1 MNNRGPRTSTLLLL
15 FACLVSL
22 PLQAASWFPLGPF
35 GGDARAFAA
44 DPLDSKHLYL
54 GTATGWVYESHDGG
68 STWGRL
74 SQISSRNDLVID
86 HILADKRNP
95 RRLIVGAWKVTGVD
109 GGIFISQDGGK
120 TWFAQIEM
128 NGQSVRSLARSSSN
142 PNEVVA
148 GTLAGVFR
156 SVDNGIH
163 WRPIVPEAN
172 NGEIHNVQSIAIDP
186 ADPAVIYA
194 GTWHLP
200 WKTTDGGQ
208 NWIPI
213 TAKQHIIDDSDVF
226 SILVDPADPKI
237 VYASACSG
245 IYKSVDAAGDFKK
258 IQGIPNTARR
268 TRKLMQDPQH
278 LNTIYAGTTEGLY
291 RTLDGGDH
299 WDRMTASDVIV
310 NDVYVDPANSSHVLL
325 ATDHGGVLLSD
336 DEAATFQP
344 SNTGF
349 SARQVA
355 AYASDP
361 QNPALLY
368 VGVVND
374 KETGGVF
381 QSSDGGLRW
390 QQQSTGLGGRDVFSL
405 VTTPEGVLLAGT
417 NRGIYR
423 LESGTWV
430 DSSELAGTTHAR
442 ALARPV
448 ARPAPKPPAHKPAP
462 HKTAF
467 VYSSRPRF
475 MLAGLTV
482 RQTATPPAH
491 TPVKKP
497 AHAVAKPAA
506 NSAKS
511 KKVVAHKPLPRPA
524 TKLQTAH
531 AASPAPRPAAAHVS
545 TQEPAQV
552 PSPTAVAS
560 PDAGQ
565 SLAPAPTMISD
576 RLNARVYA
584 LAAGES
590 SLYAGTSEGLFRGP
604 ASGRI
609 WTRVAGL
616 DLPEVRFISN
626 RDTTLL
632 ASGLKAMALSTD
644 AGVTWKPISLP
655 HGLTQVGALSLDGRN
670 GIWVGGREGL
680 FYSTDAGLSWQQ
692 LPNFSISQVDAIFYD
707 ASADRILATTAE
719 STFVYSVHV
728 PDLKLVYWDTGWKL
742 RFARPVGDYLIGATL
757 YDGVVVQPRMVESS
771 RVTTKPQLPATPAAQ
786 VSAR

>member
-1 MNNRGPRTSTLLLL
+1 MHRMNNRGLRAFPLLLL
-15 FACLVSL
+15 SAFLLTL
-22 PLQAASWFPLGPF
+22 PLRAASWFPLGPF

-95 RRLIVGAWKVTGVD
+95 RRLIVGAWRVTGVD

-120 TWFAQIEM
+120 TWFSQIEM

-156 SVDNGIH
+156 SLDNGIH
-163 WRPIVPEAN
+163 WKPIVPEVN

-208 NWIPI
+208 NWIAI

-226 SILVDPADPKI
+226 SILIDPADPKI

-258 IQGIPNTARR
+258 VQVSQGIPNTARR

-278 LNTIYAGTTEGLY
+278 LNTVYAGTTEGLY

-310 NDVYVDPANSSHVLL
+310 NDVYVDPKNSNHVLL

-405 VTTPEGVLLAGT
+405 ATTSEGVLLAGT

-423 LESGTWV
+423 LEAGTWV
-430 DSSELAGTTHAR
+430 DSSELAGTTRAR
-442 ALARPV
+442 AVESRPS
-448 ARPAPKPPAHKPAP
+448 PKPPARKPTP
-462 HKTAF
+462 HKTTFQFA
-467 VYSSRPRF
+467 SRPHLV
-475 MLAGLTV
+475 LAGLTV
-482 RQTATPPAH
+482 QQTATLPAH
-491 TPVKKP
+491 KPVKKP
-497 AHAVAKPAA
+497 AHAPAKPASR
-506 NSAKS
+506 SAKS
-511 KKVVAHKPLPRPA
+511 RAVAHQPVARPKPHGPVIVPA
-524 TKLQTAH
+524 VA
-531 AASPAPRPAAAHVS
+531 R
-545 TQEPAQV
+545 V
-552 PSPTAVAS
+552 PSPDPAQAAAMPASSAAVAV
-560 PDAGQ
+560 PG
-565 SLAPAPTMISD
+565 PAQTPASSAD
-576 RLNARVYA
+576 RLSARVYA
-584 LAAGES
+584 LAAGET
-590 SLYAGTSEGLFRGP
+590 SLYAGTSEGLFRG
-604 ASGRI
+604 ATSGRT
-609 WTRVAGL
+609 WTRVASL

-632 ASGLKAMALSTD
+632 ASGLKSMALSAD
-644 AGVTWKPISLP
+644 AGVSWKPISLP

-771 RVTTKPQLPATPAAQ
+771 QVTTKPQLPATP
-786 VSAR
+786 SARISAR